1 MQLPQNTRA
10 FREQTVNQLQQF
22 YQKPIA
28 KVSAELF
35 ATIIGVTLLAA
46 LAIRPTLLTM
56 SQLLKD
62 IEDRRKTSDTLTK
75 KIAALSTLST
85 EYPILKNNIALLHA
99 AIPNSPDFDGFMRRI
114 EKIAST
120 HDLIISS
127 LQVTQLPKENP
138 TGNQPSEITQFT
150 VSVNF
155 KGEYQKVR
163 AVLGELLSMDRYVTV
178 ESATLNAK
186 RDELE
191 KTNTL
196 LSTINLR
203 AAYYGVPVQTGK
215 KSGVAT
221 PAAPVTSANP
231 AEGK

>member
-1 MQLPQNTRA
+1 MQLSQSTRA
-10 FREQTVNQLQQF
+10 LREQTASQLQQF

-46 LAIRPTLLTM
+46 FAIRPTLLTM

-75 KIAALSTLST
+75 KIASLSTLST
-85 EYPILKNNIALLHA
+85 EYPLLKNNIALLHT
-99 AIPNSPDFDGFMRRI
+99 AIPNSADFDGFMRRL
-114 EKIAST
+114 EKVAST
-120 HDLIISS
+120 HNLIISS
-127 LQVTQLPKENP
+127 LQVTQLPKERP
-138 TGNQPSEITQFT
+138 TDNQSPEITQFT

-163 AVLGELLSMDRYVTV
+163 AVLGDLLTMDRYVTV
-178 ESATLNAK
+178 ETATLNAK

-203 AAYYGVPVQTGK
+203 VAYYGIPVQTKK
-215 KSGVAT
+215 KSTMSTQTSGDGVG
-221 PAAPVTSANP
+221 
-231 AEGK
+231 EK

>member
-1 MQLPQNTRA
+1 MQLPQSARTL
-10 FREQTVNQLQQF
+10 REQTMNQLQQF

-28 KVSAELF
+28 KISAELF

-46 LAIRPTLLTM
+46 FAIRPTLLTM

-75 KIAALSTLST
+75 KIASLSTLSS
-85 EYPILKNNIALLHA
+85 EYPILKNDIALLHA
-99 AIPNSPDFDGFMRRI
+99 AIPNSPDFDGFMRRL
-114 EKIAST
+114 EKIASN
-120 HDLIISS
+120 HNLIISS
-127 LQVTQLPKENP
+127 LQATQLPKEDP
-138 TGNQPSEITQFT
+138 SGNQSPEITQFI

-163 AVLGELLSMDRYVTV
+163 AVLGDLLTMDRYITV
-178 ESATLNAK
+178 ENATLNAK

-196 LSTINLR
+196 MSTINFR
-203 AAYYGVPVQTGK
+203 VAYYGIPPQTTK
-215 KSGVAT
+215 KAT
-221 PAAPVTSANP
+221 SSQPSSSPAVG
-231 AEGK
+231 EK